1 MGRRLRID
9 FDGVAVAGELLDDL
23 APRTC
28 DAIWEALP
36 LDGQATNVSWSGD
49 MLRLWVTI
57 PEPPEAENVVTLQH
71 PGDILFIP
79 GWNGLR
85 LVYGPAQ
92 MRGPRGPH
100 PVPRVGRLR
109 GDLTA
114 FVKLARRVEWEGAK
128 RMTVT
133 QEDVR

>member
-1 MGRRLRID
+1 MGRRLR
-9 FDGVAVAGELLDDL
+9 VELAGLRVDAELLDER

-36 LDGQATNVSWSGD
+36 LEGRVTNVNWSGD
-49 MLRLWVTI
+49 MLRFWVTI

-71 PGDILFIP
+71 PGDILFVP

-85 LVYGPAQ
+85 FVYGPAQ

-100 PVPRVGRLR
+100 PVPRVGRLL
-109 GDLTA
+109 GDLAA
-114 FVKLARRVEWEGAK
+114 FVALARRVEWDGAQP
-128 RMTVT
+128 MTVS
-133 QEDVR
+133 RG

>member
-1 MGRRLRID
+1 MGRVVRVD
-9 FDGVAVAGELLDDL
+9 FDGVRLTGELLDDL

-28 DAIWEALP
+28 EAIWGALP
-36 LDGQATNVSWSGD
+36 LEGQVTNVSWSGA

-57 PEPPEAENVVTLQH
+57 PEPADAENVVTLQH
-71 PGDILFIP
+71 PGDILYVP

-85 LVYGPAQ
+85 FVYGPAQ

-109 GDLTA
+109 GDLTE
-114 FVKLARRVEWEGAK
+114 FVKLARRIEWEGAR

-133 QEDVR
+133 REDGR